1 MPLRPYTVF
10 MLLKATARW
19 LALSPDERDAICDR
33 ARLKVFNR
41 FPDVRLSF
49 FDASAFHGRCSDV
62 LVWEA
67 GDMPEYRDAVD
78 TLRSDELLAQPYFEL
93 LDVIPS
99 LADRGRQVQPHPL
112 LAAWA

>member
-1 MPLRPYTVF
+1 MNPRPYTVF
-10 MLLKATARW
+10 MLLRATGTW
-19 LALSPDERDAICDR
+19 QALSKDEREAICDR

-41 FPDVRLSF
+41 FPDVRLNF

-78 TLRSDELLAQPYFEL
+78 TLRSDELLAGPYFDV

-99 LADRGRQVQPHPL
+99 VSDAARGSQTHPL
-112 LAAWA
+112 LTAFG

>member
-1 MPLRPYTVF
+1 MPPRPYTVF
-10 MLLKATARW
+10 MLLKATASW
-19 LALSPDERDAICDR
+19 LALGKDERDAICDR

-67 GDMPEYRDAVD
+67 SDMPEYREAVD
-78 TLRSDELLAQPYFEL
+78 TLRCDELLAKPYFDV

-99 LADRGRQVQPHPL
+99 MSDEARVPQRNL
-112 LAAWA
+112 LAAWE

>member
-1 MPLRPYTVF
+1 MNPRPYTVF
-10 MLLKATARW
+10 MLLKATASW
-19 LALSPDERDAICDR
+19 LALSQHERETICDR

-78 TLRSDELLAQPYFEL
+78 ALRCDELLAKPYFDV

-99 LADRGRQVQPHPL
+99 MSNDARAPQQHPML
-112 LAAWA
+112 TTWE